1 MNYGKDFLKE
11 GQKTVEDTVEKYVSI
26 GQLKVRIFLFAIV
39 SSWPVVCTYVLVHPC
54 SLSNWTT
61 PMKREIN
68 FEIVSV
74 LLRCRQFVC
83 LEKAGFASLSIPTQ
97 GLVH

>member
-26 GQLKVRIFLFAIV
+26 GQLKVRIFLLAIV
-39 SSWPVVCTYVLVHPC
+39 SSWLYFVR
-54 SLSNWTT
+54 
-61 PMKREIN
+61 MKREN
-68 FEIVSV
+68 LIVSV

-83 LEKAGFASLSIPTQ
+83 LEKAGFASLSIPAQ